1 MDSDIGS
8 CFCTAASLAY
18 FMHNFSETTKMG
30 YKGEQ
35 DDSEWRA
42 ALFSALTT
50 DCLDAD
56 KVFHFTCFNVE
67 DTDDPQIG
75 LRNGDLTI
83 SGHLLRQEVFDPVVH
98 QVRVSFS
105 SDHEGYSIYD
115 IFCPFPGP
123 GTDRRPNEED

>member
-1 MDSDIGS
+1 
-8 CFCTAASLAY
+8 
-18 FMHNFSETTKMG
+18 MHNFSETTKMG

-83 SGHLLRQEVFDPVVH
+83 SGKLLRQEVFDPVVQ
-98 QVRVSFS
+98 QVRQHFMLSMMEPSRFYFS
-105 SDHEGYSIYD
+105 AVKLMP
-115 IFCPFPGP
+115 PFP
-123 GTDRRPNEED
+123 RL